1 MDKNKK
7 GKIGS
12 IAGLVI
18 AVVYLILPMDLLP
31 DAMPIAGWI
40 DDLIAI
46 LLAVSNAI
54 RVARKYKDQ

>member
-54 RVARKYKDQ
+54 RVARKNRDQ

>member
-1 MDKNKK
+1 MDKSKK
-7 GKIGS
+7 NKIGA

-18 AVVYLILPMDLLP
+18 AVVYLILPTDLLP

-40 DDLIAI
+40 DDIIAI

-54 RVARKYKDQ
+54 RVARKNRDQ

>member
-1 MDKNKK
+1 MDKSKK
-7 GKIGS
+7 NKIGA

-18 AVVYLILPMDLLP
+18 AMVYLILPMDLLP

-40 DDLIAI
+40 DDIIAI

-54 RVARKYKDQ
+54 RVARKNRDQ

>member
-1 MDKNKK
+1 MDKSKK
-7 GKIGS
+7 NKIGA

-18 AVVYLILPMDLLP
+18 AMVYLILPMDLLP

-54 RVARKYKDQ
+54 RVARKNKDQ